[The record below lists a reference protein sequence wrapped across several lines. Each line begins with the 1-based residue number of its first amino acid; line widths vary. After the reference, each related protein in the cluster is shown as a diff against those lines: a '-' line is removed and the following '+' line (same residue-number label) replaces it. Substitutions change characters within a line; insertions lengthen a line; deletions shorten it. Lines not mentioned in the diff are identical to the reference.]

1 MKKYISILSLASV
14 IFMFSCERDV
24 LDLNNPQQKE
34 KSIKIQS
41 DKVST
46 GTHNH
51 TSQKIDQNL
60 AANNKEEPKRDKQHW
75 RGKNDT
81 VR

>member
-14 IFMFSCERDV
+14 LFMFSCERDV

-46 GTHNH
+46 GPIT
-51 TSQKIDQNL
+51 TLQKIDQNL